1 MISLIIFKYNVQN
14 KCKEKP
20 STGNHNHRNNNYY
33 HHHRCHNKTCQN
45 IFTVATV
52 TSNIGLQVFIY
63 ASYIKKN
70 NLSNNTEAIKS
81 RKIGLY
87 ATPKD
92 KERF

>member
-1 MISLIIFKYNVQN
+1 MPEHI
-14 KCKEKP
+14 
-20 STGNHNHRNNNYY
+20 HNGS
-33 HHHRCHNKTCQN
+33 
-45 IFTVATV
+45 V
-52 TSNIGLQVFIY
+52 TSNIDLQVLIY
-63 ASYIKKN
+63 TLYIKK